1 MKIDF
6 NTIIFYFFQ
15 MLSAIFLIILTEHVQ
30 NLTNFQKKV
39 QFFFYLD
46 TIRQKEC
53 ENQLNTVI
61 QNFERMKLLITSSKY

>member
-1 MKIDF
+1 
-6 NTIIFYFFQ
+6 

-30 NLTNFQKKV
+30 NLTNFHKKV

-61 QNFERMKLLITSSKY
+61 QNFERVKLLITSSKY

>member
-1 MKIDF
+1 
-6 NTIIFYFFQ
+6 

-30 NLTNFQKKV
+30 NLTNFHKMV
-39 QFFFYLD
+39 QFFLSAW
-46 TIRQKEC
+46 TQC

>member
-6 NTIIFYFFQ
+6 NTIIIFYFFQ

-30 NLTNFQKKV
+30 NLTNFHKMV
-39 QFFFYLD
+39 QFFLSAW
-46 TIRQKEC
+46 TQC

-61 QNFERMKLLITSSKY
+61 QNF

>member
-1 MKIDF
+1 
-6 NTIIFYFFQ
+6 

-30 NLTNFQKKV
+30 NLTNFHKMV
-39 QFFFYLD
+39 QFFFICMD

-61 QNFERMKLLITSSKY
+61 QNFERVKLLITSSKY